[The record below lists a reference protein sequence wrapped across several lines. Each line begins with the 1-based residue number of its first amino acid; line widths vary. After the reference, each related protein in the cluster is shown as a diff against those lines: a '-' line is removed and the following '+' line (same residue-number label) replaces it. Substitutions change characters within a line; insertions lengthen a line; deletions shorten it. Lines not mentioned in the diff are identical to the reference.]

1 MIIVVVVAL
10 CAVLSLGKANNER
23 RYDGRSAAAWLA
35 SAFDTSASVRMTAAA
50 ALDYLWPVA
59 GSLREQIVV
68 AELRLLGD
76 RDARVRDEA
85 TAALAG
91 MATESAEAVR
101 AVTAVLDESQN
112 PVARIQAAYVV
123 GAAGAPARD
132 ATQALLRAAA
142 ARDPS
147 LRVAAVTALG
157 DMHTRDMPVINEL
170 LAASHDDDARVR
182 VAAIEALAD
191 NHEAPEHLTGL
202 PRSR

>member
-23 RYDGRSAAAWLA
+23 RYDGRPAAEWLA
-35 SAFDTSASVRMTAAA
+35 SAFDTSARIRMTAAA

-59 GSLREQIVV
+59 GSLREQIIV

-91 MATESAEAVR
+91 MATESAEAVH
-101 AVTAVLDESQN
+101 AVTAVLDESPN
-112 PVARIQAAYVV
+112 PIARIQAAYVV
-123 GAAGAPARD
+123 GAAGASARD
-132 ATQALLRAAA
+132 ATQALLRAAG

-157 DMHTRDMPVINEL
+157 DIHTRDLSVITEL

-182 VAAIEALAD
+182 DAAIEALAD
-191 NHEAPEHLTGL
+191 NHEAA
-202 PRSR
+202 R

>member
-10 CAVLSLGKANNER
+10 CAVLSRGKANNER
-23 RYDGRSAAAWLA
+23 RYDGRPAAAWLA
-35 SAFDTSASVRMTAAA
+35 SAFDTSARIRMTAAA

-59 GSLREQIVV
+59 GSLREQIIV

-91 MATESAEAVR
+91 MATESAEAVH
-101 AVTAVLDESQN
+101 AVTAVLDESPN
-112 PVARIQAAYVV
+112 PIARIQAAYVV
-123 GAAGAPARD
+123 GAAGASARD
-132 ATQALLRAAA
+132 ATQALLRAAG

-157 DMHTRDMPVINEL
+157 DMRTRDLSVITEL

-182 VAAIEALAD
+182 DAAIEALAD
-191 NHEAPEHLTGL
+191 NHDAA
-202 PRSR
+202 R

>member
-10 CAVLSLGKANNER
+10 CAVLSRGKANNER
-23 RYDGRSAAAWLA
+23 RYDGRPAAAWLA
-35 SAFDTSASVRMTAAA
+35 SAFDTSARIRMTAAA

-59 GSLREQIVV
+59 GSLREQIIV

-91 MATESAEAVR
+91 MATESAEAVH
-101 AVTAVLDESQN
+101 AVTAVLDKSPN
-112 PVARIQAAYVV
+112 PIARIQAAYVV
-123 GAAGAPARD
+123 GAAGASARD
-132 ATQALLRAAA
+132 ATQALLRAAG

-157 DMHTRDMPVINEL
+157 DMRTRDLSVITEL

-182 VAAIEALAD
+182 DAAIEALAD
-191 NHEAPEHLTGL
+191 NHDAA
-202 PRSR
+202 R

>member
-23 RYDGRSAAAWLA
+23 RYDGRPAAAWLA
-35 SAFDTSASVRMTAAA
+35 SAFDTSARIRMTAAA

-59 GSLREQIVV
+59 GSLREHIIV

-91 MATESAEAVR
+91 MATESAEAVH
-101 AVTAVLDESQN
+101 AVTAVLDESPN
-112 PVARIQAAYVV
+112 PIARIQAAYVV
-123 GAAGAPARD
+123 GAAGASARD
-132 ATQALLRAAA
+132 ATQALLRAAG

-157 DMHTRDMPVINEL
+157 DIHTRDLSVITEL

-182 VAAIEALAD
+182 DAAIEALAD
-191 NHEAPEHLTGL
+191 NHEAA
-202 PRSR
+202 R